1 MQSTKTAQT
10 IQYET
15 YSIASSQATNNATI
29 DVIANT
35 LHNVGVRSNVD
46 SILSFDTSSVI
57 SVAVVV
63 TVVDRSVD
71 DDCSNNDD
79 KWDDDDAL
87 DTTEVVPVDASSS
100 SIGNACNVVDEESMG
115 EGVSSCC
122 FCNKDLVDDDVGGG
136 TKALQ

>member
-15 YSIASSQATNNATI
+15 YSIASSQTTNNATI
-29 DVIANT
+29 DVIAST
-35 LHNVGVRSNVD
+35 LHNVGVRSSVD
-46 SILSFDTSSVI
+46 SILSSVLAVI

-71 DDCSNNDD
+71 DDGSNND
-79 KWDDDDAL
+79 KGDDAL

-115 EGVSSCC
+115 EGVSNCC

-136 TKALQ
+136 TNALQQ